1 MRVCVVGAG
10 AIGGFIGTRLA
21 LSGCATSAVA
31 RGATFEALRTHGW
44 RLRLGGKLLSA
55 PVDAV
60 AATSHD
66 AGILG
71 HQDLVVLAVKGSALA
86 AAARIVPPLLGPDT
100 ALLTAMNGVPW
111 WFLDDFGGPVEGR
124 RLASVDPDGTI
135 AAAIPTARVI
145 GCVVHATC
153 SVPEPG
159 LVRHSV
165 GHGLIIGEPGGGE
178 SERVRG
184 LADLLGKAGF
194 EVTVSPRIQADIWYK
209 LWGNMTMNPV
219 SVLTGA
225 SCDLILD
232 DSLVARFCLAVMAEA
247 AEIGARIGCPIDQT
261 GEDRIAVTRKL
272 GAFKTS
278 MLSDAEA
285 GKPLELDALLA
296 APAEIGHQT
305 GTPTP
310 FMDALLGLTR
320 LGARV
325 RGLYPW

>member
-1 MRVCVVGAG
+1 
-10 AIGGFIGTRLA
+10 
-21 LSGCATSAVA
+21 
-31 RGATFEALRTHGW
+31 
-44 RLRLGGKLLSA
+44 
-55 PVDAV
+55 
-60 AATSHD
+60 
-66 AGILG
+66 
-71 HQDLVVLAVKGSALA
+71 
-86 AAARIVPPLLGPDT
+86 
-100 ALLTAMNGVPW
+100 MNGVPW